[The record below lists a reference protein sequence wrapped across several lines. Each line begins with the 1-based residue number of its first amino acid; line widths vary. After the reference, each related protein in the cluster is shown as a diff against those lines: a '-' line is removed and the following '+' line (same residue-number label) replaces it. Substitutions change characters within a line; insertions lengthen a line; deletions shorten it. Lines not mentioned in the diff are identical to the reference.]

1 MCSALR
7 CCLSV
12 YFDLSP
18 LGILASI
25 GVRAK
30 LSRSSRNV
38 QAPVWFRVRGGRAA
52 HAALLST
59 SIRFSRCARPAK
71 RMLRTLHAKQP

>member
-18 LGILASI
+18 LGILASF
-25 GVRAK
+25 GVLRDIVTLVAKRAGAGVVPI
-30 LSRSSRNV
+30 RE
-38 QAPVWFRVRGGRAA
+38 ARAA

-59 SIRFSRCARPAK
+59 SIRFSRRARPAK
-71 RMLRTLHAKQP
+71 RMIRTLHAKQP

>member
-18 LGILASI
+18 LGIIASF
-25 GVRAK
+25 GVQRATVT
-30 LSRSSRNV
+30 LV
-38 QAPVWFRVRGGRAA
+38 
-52 HAALLST
+52 
-59 SIRFSRCARPAK
+59 AK
-71 RMLRTLHAKQP
+71 RVGATVVPIRARRDRT